1 VRGAGSIITDTG
13 TEWILNCNWDKPEDF
28 FLPKNTQVVTIKA
41 DTNGSEMGGIL
52 ASFSNHEVTDET
64 WLCGECTSF
73 NSSLSGLECMKNAT
87 TFGDNGTHS
96 IPKPPSGDFSSGEA
110 AKAQWIWVENV
121 TASHVWCMKEFGK
134 LRKFMDAWG
143 CRGVG
148 TTPSDV

>member
-13 TEWILNCNWDKPEDF
+13 TEWIMNCNWQTPEDF

-41 DTNGSEMGGIL
+41 HTNGRDMGGIL
-52 ASFSNHEVTDET
+52 ASFSNHVVTDET

-87 TFGDNGTHS
+87 TFGETGTPS
-96 IPKPPSGDFSSGEA
+96 ILKPPGYDFSGEA

-121 TASHVWCMKEFGK
+121 TTSHVWCMKEFGK
-134 LRKFMDAWG
+134 LRKFMEAGADL
-143 CRGVG
+143 
-148 TTPSDV
+148 P